1 MHNSPFLQAIGNKQ
15 CLYHNKKKLFLQP
28 LQRKSYKKYSSA
40 GSPGAVAGSG
50 IKFTLFRNLTV
61 PNQKGGSA
69 VKDEEKTPDIAWE
82 VQHPG
87 VPVVNGTV
95 PGSRGESHRRT

>member
-1 MHNSPFLQAIGNKQ
+1 MVGFRINCAF
-15 CLYHNKKKLFLQP
+15 
-28 LQRKSYKKYSSA
+28 
-40 GSPGAVAGSG
+40 
-50 IKFTLFRNLTV
+50 FRNLLVTS
-61 PNQKGGSA
+61 QKGGSA
-69 VKDEEKTPDIAWE
+69 VKDEEKAPDIAWE